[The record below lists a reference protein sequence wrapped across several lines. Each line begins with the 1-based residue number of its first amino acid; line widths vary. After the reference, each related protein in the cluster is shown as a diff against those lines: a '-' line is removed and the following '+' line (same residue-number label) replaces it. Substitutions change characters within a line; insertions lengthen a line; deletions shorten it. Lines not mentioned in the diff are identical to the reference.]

1 MPNVDR
7 RRALGVLAAGAAG
20 IAAAAAPELWH
31 AGPSRSA
38 RADGG
43 RGGHG
48 GHHGKGP
55 AQPPDPGYAH
65 GQPMQA
71 LHKPVRSL
79 ADLTP
84 AAPPNAIALT
94 IDDGPHPKYTPMM
107 LDLLAAHGVKATFNM
122 IGEQVVEQTKIVQ
135 RIVADGHQIAD
146 HTVTHPLNLPAL
158 STAKISKEIGE
169 AHDQIAQTTGVA
181 PRFFRSPGGN
191 WSQAVF
197 DVADQ
202 HKLICVDWK
211 IDPRDWAR
219 PGIAKITS
227 AMLRA
232 QPGDILLCHDGGGDR
247 IQTIDALKTV
257 LPQLKKRGLQFVAL

>member
-7 RRALGVLAAGAAG
+7 RRALGLLTAGAAG
-20 IAAAAAPELWH
+20 IAAAAAPDLWH

-38 RADGG
+38 SAS
-43 RGGHG
+43 GGHKG

-71 LHKPVRSL
+71 LHLPVRSL
-79 ADLTP
+79 QDLSPTAP
-84 AAPPNAIALT
+84 ANAIALT

-122 IGEQVVEQTKIVQ
+122 IGEQVVEQPKIVQ

-146 HTVTHPLNLPAL
+146 HTVTHPINLPRL
-158 STAKISKEIGE
+158 DTARITREIGQ

-181 PRFFRSPGGN
+181 PKFFRSPGGN

-197 DVADQ
+197 DIAAQ

-219 PGIAKITS
+219 PGISHITRT
-227 AMLRA
+227 MLQA

-257 LPQLKKRGLQFVAL
+257 LPQLKQRGLQFVAL